1 MTKNWLKRKLQKKNC
16 RKKNTENRQWKIMVN
31 DEVACV
37 FAITFEDESTWKE
50 KNINKAVYFYRIVT
64 HPNFRGKKFVEKII
78 VWGKKLGKEKNLNFL
93 RIDTWGDNDALIN
106 YYQQCGFSFLRIIT
120 PDYKNLSRH
129 YEGINLSLFEIDLKN
144 CPIKY
149 NR

>member
-1 MTKNWLKRKLQKKNC
+1 
-16 RKKNTENRQWKIMVN
+16 
-31 DEVACV
+31 
-37 FAITFEDESTWKE
+37 
-50 KNINKAVYFYRIVT
+50 
-64 HPNFRGKKFVEKII
+64 

-93 RIDTWGDNDALIN
+93 HMDTWGDNDALIN

>member
-1 MTKNWLKRKLQKKNC
+1 
-16 RKKNTENRQWKIMVN
+16 MVN

-64 HPNFRGKKFVEKII
+64 HPNFRGKKFVEKIL

-93 RIDTWGDNDALIN
+93 RMDTWGDNDALIN